1 MRLAIKLAFKLT
13 CDEGGGGGV
22 NIEGF
27 GYLYYRVIIVLV
39 LKFLRSDPLR
49 SSRS

>member
-13 CDEGGGGGV
+13 CDEGGGV